1 MKRILA
7 LVPIVLMVFT
17 AAFVAGRWSVA
28 TARVKAQAPPPVAPP
43 SREPMREPEGETI
56 IPFHWSRLESTNYA
70 TYADNLRAVGCP
82 EAVLTAI
89 IQADLTRAYAPRFAE
104 ASKAVAGLPLPEVE
118 KQRRHAEIKRE
129 IESILY
135 DQLRLQRPERQAH
148 SRFAAQQEEKIA
160 EAWRLFPQP
169 QADPTN
175 PESIAQARSNR
186 EARLQFLSQHLSA
199 DELLYYKLER
209 EGDARR
215 VEMLLAGMQ
224 PTKEEFLRVAA
235 AVGNRDVRAVNG
247 KLPDDVREIL
257 QGVLSPERFALLMD
271 LQRPEYRAIVFNAIL
286 PFDLAPDVASRLVA
300 LRRNTYPT
308 DPASYAEA
316 VKALLEP
323 SQAQWYLNNKLIHP
337 DASP

>member
-224 PTKEEFLRVAA
+224 PTKEEFLQRRWGTGTCA
-235 AVGNRDVRAVNG
+235 
-247 KLPDDVREIL
+247 
-257 QGVLSPERFALLMD
+257 LSM
-271 LQRPEYRAIVFNAIL
+271 
-286 PFDLAPDVASRLVA
+286 ASCR
-300 LRRNTYPT
+300 TT
-308 DPASYAEA
+308 
-316 VKALLEP
+316 
-323 SQAQWYLNNKLIHP
+323 
-337 DASP
+337 